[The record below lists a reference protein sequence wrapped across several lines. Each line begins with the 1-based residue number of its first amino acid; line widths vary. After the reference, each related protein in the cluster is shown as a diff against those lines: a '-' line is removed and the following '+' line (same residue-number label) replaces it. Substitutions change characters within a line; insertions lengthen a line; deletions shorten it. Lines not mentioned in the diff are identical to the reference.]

1 MEMRGIESLLVTFEG
16 FEWDEGN
23 INKNWQEHKI
33 SSKEGE
39 EVFFNKPLIINFDK
53 KHSKKEKRFQVLG
66 KTNKERK
73 LFISF
78 TLRNKKI
85 RMISARDQS
94 RKERRIYEKA

>member
-1 MEMRGIESLLVTFEG
+1 MEIRGIESLVVNLEG

-23 INKNWQEHKI
+23 QDKNWQEHKVNN
-33 SSKEGE
+33 KESE

-66 KTNKERK
+66 KTNQERK

-85 RMISARDQS
+85 RIISARDQS
-94 RKERRIYEKA
+94 KKERKIYEKA